1 MGRKVYAIVPSAGI
15 GKRFGVEKNKPFFLL
30 GGKPIL
36 VWCLEVLQA
45 MPEITEI
52 IPVVKED
59 DLMVTG
65 ELVEKYGFSKV
76 RRIVPGGAERQ
87 DSVYNGLQAINDEK
101 GIVLIH
107 DGGRPFADRDMFL
120 NAINQIEGC
129 DGVIAAVRVK
139 DTIKEI
145 EPAGNNSPDAPV
157 VRQTLNRELLY
168 AVQTPQVFQYK
179 TIKEAHEKARL
190 EKYYGTDDAALV
202 ERYGGRI
209 RISQG
214 SYSNI
219 KITTPEDIPVG
230 EAILKKQGKGEI

>member
-1 MGRKVYAIVPSAGI
+1 
-15 GKRFGVEKNKPFFLL
+15 
-30 GGKPIL
+30 
-36 VWCLEVLQA
+36 
-45 MPEITEI
+45 
-52 IPVVKED
+52 
-59 DLMVTG
+59 
-65 ELVEKYGFSKV
+65 
-76 RRIVPGGAERQ
+76 
-87 DSVYNGLQAINDEK
+87 
-101 GIVLIH
+101 VLIH
-107 DGGRPFADRDMFL
+107 DGGRPFADKEMFL
-120 NAINQIEGC
+120 NAIRQVEGC

-145 EPAGNNSPDAPV
+145 ETADNSNAYAPV

-179 TIKEAHEKARL
+179 TIKEAHEKARK

-202 ERYGGRI
+202 ERYGGKI

-230 EAILKKQGKGEI
+230 EALLKLKKEKNGHCIGGIDAYRYRI